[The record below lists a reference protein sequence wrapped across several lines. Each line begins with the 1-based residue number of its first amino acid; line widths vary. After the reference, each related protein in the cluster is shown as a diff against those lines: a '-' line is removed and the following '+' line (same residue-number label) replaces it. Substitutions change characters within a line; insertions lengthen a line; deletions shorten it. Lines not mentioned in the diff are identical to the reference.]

1 MAQTPK
7 STPRPTSRGTSQKEQ
22 AAAQKRQ
29 AQVAAERRMSAKRQ
43 REQQEQRRFLMI
55 IGAVLGITLLILA
68 SGIIYQQVWLPSRP
82 LAQVGSTTLTRRDY
96 WQESRLA
103 IAQEIAQNLQLLR
116 LFGNDAQFSNQ
127 FAGRSPSL
135 NQQIEQLER
144 EPENEQVITRW
155 IDGQIIEQG
164 AASLGVQVTADQIN
178 QALTQSYAAFLPPA
192 NPLDSSTGV
201 TDTLDVPN
209 QSDSS
214 TGVTDT
220 LDVPNQS
227 DSNTGVTDTFDLADQ
242 RSPTPAA
249 AQARDQ
255 VDQIVSQIYTSFIGE
270 LELTGVEPNLTQ
282 DDFRQALI
290 AQQRRQSLQTAVEEQ
305 LVPEATFAPSTE
317 PERVQAR
324 QILFAVDLPENP
336 SQGVIDAAYADA
348 LAEAEATLTELQAGA
363 DFAELAAQRSDDA
376 GSAQQGGDV
385 GFFDRDGVSASG
397 ATYAP
402 EFVAAAFA
410 LDEGELSAPVRTQFG
425 WHIIEVTSR
434 DVPDREQQLREAR
447 REAFETWREEQRTA
461 LNATR
466 IPAPTPTPAATPSEN
481 DAPTPGP
488 TFQPGPPTAPA
499 LPDASDAQGEGL
511 DIEGLAEPSPTEL
524 EGDERP
530 LVLEPS
536 PTP

>member
-7 STPRPTSRGTSQKEQ
+7 SAPRPTSRGTSQKEQ

-68 SGIIYQQVWLPSRP
+68 GGITYQQVWLPSRP

-135 NQQIEQLER
+135 NQQVEQLER

-178 QALTQSYAAFLPPA
+178 QALTQSYATFLPPA

-201 TDTLDVPN
+201 TDTLDVE
-209 QSDSS
+209 
-214 TGVTDT
+214 
-220 LDVPNQS
+220 
-227 DSNTGVTDTFDLADQ
+227 DQ
-242 RSPTPAA
+242 TSPTPAA

-348 LAEAEATLTELQAGA
+348 LAEAEATLAELQAGA

-434 DVPDREQQLREAR
+434 DVPDPEQQLREAR

-481 DAPTPGP
+481 DVPTPGP

-499 LPDASDAQGEGL
+499 LPDASDAQGGGL